1 MAGEQQALLTAR
13 LLSTLGRRLD
23 RAGLNGS
30 RRRRFSEIGI
40 AFKAGL
46 NVVGRAVRLA
56 SLL

>member
-13 LLSTLGRRLD
+13 LLSALGRRLD

-30 RRRRFSEIGI
+30 RRRRFGEIGI
-40 AFKAGL
+40 AFKAGM
-46 NVVGRAVRLA
+46 NVVRRVVWVA